1 MSRRLTH
8 DIREKIATAALR
20 HRFHE
25 EIETLA
31 ADRAAL
37 ANDVY
42 NDVYRK
48 VDREKIEAL
57 PAGWLPTVRH
67 AAAKFG
73 EAGSSYTQLQ
83 FDGGFYGKIQSL
95 RARTG
100 DSARQERRCLYKH
113 QNGCWKIYEANHK
126 LAVRHAALADR
137 EAALLVSIRTAERQ
151 IEASLNSVSTVGAL
165 VKAWPEIEPFVRPLS
180 PVASRLPTL
189 PTASLNEMLK
199 LPVSEAA

>member
-25 EIETLA
+25 EIEVLA

-37 ANDVY
+37 ANDIY

-48 VDREKIEAL
+48 ADREKIEAL
-57 PAGWLPTVRH
+57 PAGWLPTVEYID
-67 AAAKFG
+67 AKFG
-73 EAGSSYTQLQ
+73 DVAGDYARIY
-83 FDGGFYGKIQSL
+83 FDGGFYGKFQSL
-95 RARTG
+95 RARA
-100 DSARQERRCLYKH
+100 SLSNRPARRALHKH
-113 QNGCWKIYEANHK
+113 YHGCWKVYDVGHK
-126 LAVRHAALADR
+126 LAIRHADLAGR
-137 EAALLVSIRTAERQ
+137 EAALVADIRAAERQ
-151 IEASLNSVSTVGAL
+151 IEASLNSVSTVSAL
-165 VKAWPEIEPFVRPLS
+165 VKAWPEIEPFVKPLS
-180 PVASRLPTL
+180 PIASQVPAL

>member
-8 DIREKIATAALR
+8 DIRENIATAALR
-20 HRFHE
+20 HRFIK
-25 EIETLA
+25 EIEALA

-37 ANDVY
+37 ASDVY

-48 VDREKIEAL
+48 ADREKIEAL
-57 PAGWLPTVRH
+57 PAGWLPTVRY

-73 EAGSSYTQLQ
+73 EAGCAYTQLQ
-83 FDGGFYGKIQSL
+83 FDGSFYGKIQSL
-95 RARTG
+95 RIRNGTA
-100 DSARQERRCLYKH
+100 DRQDRRCLYKH
-113 QNGCWKIYEANHK
+113 QNGCWKVYEANHK
-126 LAVRHAALADR
+126 LAVRHGTLSDR
-137 EAALLVSIRTAERQ
+137 EASLLASIRTAERQ

-165 VKAWPEIEPFVRPLS
+165 VKAWPEIEPFVKSLC
-180 PVASRLPTL
+180 PVTSRLPTL